1 MRKKIYDS
9 IKKLILFTTL
19 VSVVSVGSFIYGT
32 FNPNKMIKADIQ
44 RTVETKHALWAKDLG
59 LHEPEM
65 IYRNNIEFIH
75 ALNKCVDF
83 LNFQTPPELRVP
95 YSMLSAQAVLESGWG
110 TSRFAKEG
118 NNLFGIRTWNK
129 DNGMLP
135 IGMSPD
141 TPWRVR
147 SFDTKCGSVKEYM
160 SLLNYHEAY
169 ADFRELR
176 TKMLKN
182 GEPLDGK
189 KLIKTL
195 KAFSTTKDYSTRVIN
210 MMNKIDEVT
219 LTEEFDSLDLEL
231 ELNSEMEVI
240 VKEKPPIPLK
250 KPN

>member
-1 MRKKIYDS
+1 MKI
-9 IKKLILFTTL
+9 LIPMA
-19 VSVVSVGSFIYGT
+19 GEG
-32 FNPNKMIKADIQ
+32 
-44 RTVETKHALWAKDLG
+44 
-59 LHEPEM
+59 
-65 IYRNNIEFIH
+65 
-75 ALNKCVDF
+75 
-83 LNFQTPPELRVP
+83 
-95 YSMLSAQAVLESGWG
+95 
-110 TSRFAKEG
+110 SRFAKEG

-129 DNGMLP
+129 DKGMLP

-160 SLLNYHEAY
+160 LLLNYHEAY

-219 LTEEFDSLDLEL
+219 LTEEFDSVDLEL

>member
-32 FNPNKMIKADIQ
+32 FNPNNMIKADIQ
-44 RTVETKHALWAKDLG
+44 RSVETKHALWAKDLG

-65 IYRNNIEFIH
+65 KYRNNVEFIN

-129 DNGMLP
+129 DNGLLP

-169 ADFRELR
+169 VDFRELR

-182 GEPLDGK
+182 GEPLNGK

-195 KAFSTTKDYSTRVIN
+195 KAFSTTKDYSARVIN
-210 MMNKIDEVT
+210 MMNKIEEVT
-219 LTEEFDSLDLEL
+219 VTEEFNQIDQ
-231 ELNSEMEVI
+231 EMVI
-240 VKEKPPIPLK
+240 KLKDKPPIPLK
-250 KPN
+250 KPD

>member
-32 FNPNKMIKADIQ
+32 FNPNNMIKADIQ
-44 RTVETKHALWAKDLG
+44 RSVETKHALWAKDLG

-65 IYRNNIEFIH
+65 KYRNNVEFIN

-129 DNGMLP
+129 DNGLLP

-169 ADFRELR
+169 VDFRELR

-182 GEPLDGK
+182 GEPLNGK

-195 KAFSTTKDYSTRVIN
+195 KAFSTTKDYSARVIN
-210 MMNKIDEVT
+210 MMNKIEEVT
-219 LTEEFDSLDLEL
+219 VTEEFNQIDQ
-231 ELNSEMEVI
+231 EMVI
-240 VKEKPPIPLK
+240 KLKEKPPIPLK
-250 KPN
+250 KPD

>member
-1 MRKKIYDS
+1 MRKKIYDI

-32 FNPNKMIKADIQ
+32 FNPNNMIKADIQ
-44 RTVETKHALWAKDLG
+44 RSVETKHALWAKDLG

-65 IYRNNIEFIH
+65 KYRNNVEFIN

-129 DNGMLP
+129 DKGLLP

-169 ADFRELR
+169 VDFRELR

-182 GEPLDGK
+182 GEPLNGK

-195 KAFSTTKDYSTRVIN
+195 KAFSTTKDYSARVIN
-210 MMNKIDEVT
+210 MMNKIEEVT
-219 LTEEFDSLDLEL
+219 VTEEFNQIDQ
-231 ELNSEMEVI
+231 EMVI
-240 VKEKPPIPLK
+240 KLKEKPPIPLK
-250 KPN
+250 KPD

>member
-32 FNPNKMIKADIQ
+32 FNPNNMIKADIQ
-44 RTVETKHALWAKDLG
+44 RSVETKHALWAKDLG

-65 IYRNNIEFIH
+65 KYRNNVEFIN

-129 DNGMLP
+129 DKGLLP

-169 ADFRELR
+169 IDFRELR

-182 GEPLDGK
+182 GEPLNGK

-195 KAFSTTKDYSTRVIN
+195 KAFSTTKDYSARVIN
-210 MMNKIDEVT
+210 MMNKIEEVT
-219 LTEEFDSLDLEL
+219 VTEEFNQIDQ
-231 ELNSEMEVI
+231 EMVI
-240 VKEKPPIPLK
+240 KLKDKPPIPLK
-250 KPN
+250 KPD

>member
-1 MRKKIYDS
+1 
-9 IKKLILFTTL
+9 
-19 VSVVSVGSFIYGT
+19 
-32 FNPNKMIKADIQ
+32 
-44 RTVETKHALWAKDLG
+44 
-59 LHEPEM
+59 
-65 IYRNNIEFIH
+65 
-75 ALNKCVDF
+75 
-83 LNFQTPPELRVP
+83 
-95 YSMLSAQAVLESGWG
+95 
-110 TSRFAKEG
+110 
-118 NNLFGIRTWNK
+118 
-129 DNGMLP
+129 MLP

-160 SLLNYHEAY
+160 LLLNYHEAY

-219 LTEEFDSLDLEL
+219 LTEEFDSVDLEL

>member
-1 MRKKIYDS
+1 MRKKIYDI

-32 FNPNKMIKADIQ
+32 FNPNNMIKADIQ
-44 RTVETKHALWAKDLG
+44 RSVETKHALWAKDLG

-65 IYRNNIEFIH
+65 KYRNNVEFIN

-129 DNGMLP
+129 DNGLLP

-169 ADFRELR
+169 VDFRELR

-182 GEPLDGK
+182 GEPLNGK

-195 KAFSTTKDYSTRVIN
+195 KAFSTTKDYSARVIN
-210 MMNKIDEVT
+210 MMNKIEEVT
-219 LTEEFDSLDLEL
+219 VTEEFNQIDQ
-231 ELNSEMEVI
+231 EMVI
-240 VKEKPPIPLK
+240 KLKEKPPIPLK
-250 KPN
+250 KPD

>member
-32 FNPNKMIKADIQ
+32 FNPNNMIKADIQ
-44 RTVETKHALWAKDLG
+44 RNIETKHALWAKDLG

-65 IYRNNIEFIH
+65 KYRNNVEFIH

-129 DNGMLP
+129 DKGMLP

-169 ADFRELR
+169 VDFRELR

-182 GEPLDGK
+182 DEPLDGK

-195 KAFSTTKDYSTRVIN
+195 KAFSTTKDYSARVIN
-210 MMNKIDEVT
+210 MMNKIEEVT
-219 LTEEFDSLDLEL
+219 VTEEFNQIDQ
-231 ELNSEMEVI
+231 EMVI
-240 VKEKPPIPLK
+240 KLKEKPPIPLK

>member
-32 FNPNKMIKADIQ
+32 FNPNNMIKADIQ
-44 RTVETKHALWAKDLG
+44 RSVETKHALWAKDLG

-65 IYRNNIEFIH
+65 KYRNNVEFIN

-129 DNGMLP
+129 DKGLLP

-169 ADFRELR
+169 VDFRELR

-182 GEPLDGK
+182 GEPLNGK

-195 KAFSTTKDYSTRVIN
+195 KAFSTTKDYSARVIN
-210 MMNKIDEVT
+210 MMNKIEEVT
-219 LTEEFDSLDLEL
+219 VTEEFNQIDQ
-231 ELNSEMEVI
+231 EMVI
-240 VKEKPPIPLK
+240 KLKDKPPIPLK
-250 KPN
+250 KPD